1 MTDNLL
7 PPPRPNVVADFT
19 DQQLWDY
26 QLSLALACG
35 KSKAAIGVAKRR
47 NHYCLLA
54 QALRLEADFR
64 GLHSPAPPLHPGD
77 LSHTTV
83 M

>member
-1 MTDNLL
+1 MTEIHI
-7 PPPRPNVVADFT
+7 PPTRPNVVSEFT

-35 KSKAAIGVAKRR
+35 KSKAAISTVTRR

-54 QALRLEADFR
+54 QALKIEADFR

-77 LSHTTV
+77 LSRLAI
-83 M
+83 